1 MQTLQEQYNQIKQ
14 GKGNKPHFLK
24 QARHLFPDYINQYN
38 NYEDTINILKSKSI
52 LSENKANLGMV
63 SGSGRKDWFSLF
75 QENVKAEEKKV
86 SQQVLD
92 KQAHA
97 YDNKDVKNI
106 DNVYGNSFLNG
117 FYTEMQ
123 DPKNKLKTPDQLKQI
138 VAKNLG
144 KDWNYYATNAQFG
157 IKGIGYTDE
166 APGLGKPKD
175 PKGKWKA
182 SGYGDLDFETEK
194 VKANT
199 KDTLGAGEAKTTMP
213 KKVAEMPVAP
223 QSSKGVG
230 KMKTPGK
237 PKTIKMQEGIF
248 DRDIL
253 SRPLSNPDIKYNERS
268 PEELGKE
275 MDGRSE
281 NHLLMKYSKQIND
294 PNITDDVL
302 RYMLSGKGVPAFGG
316 RPNAI
321 DKIIKDRNIR
331 ESQMDMLGGE
341 TPYGKYEMIKN
352 IVEPNLG
359 SNYKAYIMFDGPKG
373 EYDMMKTKYAS
384 NTNDWKNLYRSSN
397 YQGYADISPDG
408 NVIKATILDKGGIVG
423 AVYVKDSVQESKLR
437 NVIQQIIKEELNMKE
452 IDSVGKMAEYEAKT
466 KKISEEILK
475 RKKKLKALTTL
486 EEIEKGSTNKD
497 MLKSLKKEI
506 KTLEGLKMK
515 LDKKFTPKEEV
526 IGEEETAPTPLKEGY
541 DKDMPLGDYLKG
553 ITTKN
558 KAALEAAKKEAQR
571 ISKEEG
577 VIQHVE
583 VTPDLGYRVSDWYDD
598 DYTIISY
605 NNGNEYKY

>member
-63 SGSGRKDWFSLF
+63 SGGGRKDWFSLF

-97 YDNKDVKNI
+97 YDNKDPKNI
-106 DNVYGNSFLNG
+106 DNVYGNSFLKG

-230 KMKTPGK
+230 KMKLPGK
-237 PKTIKMQEGIF
+237 PKTIKMQ
-248 DRDIL
+248 
-253 SRPLSNPDIKYNERS
+253 
-268 PEELGKE
+268 
-275 MDGRSE
+275 
-281 NHLLMKYSKQIND
+281 
-294 PNITDDVL
+294 
-302 RYMLSGKGVPAFGG
+302 
-316 RPNAI
+316 
-321 DKIIKDRNIR
+321 

-541 DKDMPLGDYLKG
+541 GGMSLKDAKE
-553 ITTKN
+553 
-558 KAALEAAKKEAQR
+558 EAKR

-577 VIQHVE
+577 VVQHVE
-583 VTPDLGYRVSDWYDD
+583 RTEKGSNKYRVSDWYDSD
-598 DYTIISY
+598 LTVTSY
-605 NNGNEYKY
+605 NKGYEQ